1 MGVSFRENMRVFC
14 NSDVGGTS
22 YVRHSP
28 HLCGRILDTAVEGEE
43 DLFWLMV

>member
-1 MGVSFRENMRVFC
+1 MGVSFHEKMRVFC
-14 NSDVGGTS
+14 NSDVGGTL

-28 HLCGRILDTAVEGEE
+28 HLCGRILDTAVEGEK